1 MDSVGLRRG
10 QPPAW
15 PRAFLHAGE
24 IGSDDSSLVE
34 FAAAALERVV
44 ADTYERGKRYRA
56 CRGRRRVWRPQEL
69 LADQVWTSTALL
81 DLYAA
86 ADREV
91 HLDMA
96 HELMRFSLR
105 HLFDSAAGRFIDR
118 VVAADDVGLLREPLV
133 PFDTNCAA
141 AGVLARLGRLTG
153 KDEYGRRATA
163 LLDALA
169 PAAQARGVDAA
180 PWALAS
186 LDLHV

>member
-1 MDSVGLRRG
+1 MTATPGRTAVVTGANRADGIGLALVRELRARGCAPVVG
-10 QPPAW
+10 
-15 PRAFLHAGE
+15 
-24 IGSDDSSLVE
+24 
-34 FAAAALERVV
+34 
-44 ADTYERGKRYRA
+44 TYRDP
-56 CRGRRRVWRPQEL
+56 V
-69 LADQVWTSTALL
+69 TSTALL